1 MTRRRVLAIA
11 EAANPDWVS
20 VPLVGWSLAHA
31 LREVADVHLVTHA
44 RNRAAI
50 LDAGYVEGREVTF
63 IDSDRLARPL
73 WQLGEALRMGQGKGW
88 TTIQALNALAYPHF
102 ERLVWRAFGAEI
114 KAGAYDIVHRI
125 TPLSPTIASPVAAR
139 CARAGVPFVL
149 GPLNGGVPWPEGF
162 NSERLRE
169 RELLSYLR
177 SAYRYLPGR
186 ARTLRH
192 AAAILTGSR
201 HTQSEIP
208 ARYQDKV
215 IYLPENAVDPAK
227 FSRLSRPGPKPL
239 RACFIGRMVP
249 YKGPD
254 MLLAAAAPLLQSGA
268 MTLEMIGDGPMMN
281 ELRAQVAEEGTDAA
295 VTFHGWLPH
304 GEVESVAGR
313 CHMLTFPSI
322 REFGGGVVL
331 EAMAL
336 GLTDAAF
343 GTIWDPMAVRLCHAA
358 GEGARLALRF
368 GGKTSSVAGDPVDAE
383 VLVKRVQKDA
393 VQSFGTS
400 VVPLGDCA
408 VIEVQGIEVV
418 LNSNRAQAF
427 SPDLFSNLGIDTAA
441 RKILVVK
448 STNHFHGA
456 FAPIAAEILYAAVDG
471 PYPNDPR
478 KNAYTRLTRPLWPI
492 VDNPHELEAQ

>member
-336 GLTDAAF
+336 GLVPLIVDYAGPGELVTAGTGLKIPIGPRAAIIK
-343 GTIWDPMAVRLCHAA
+343 GLRTALKDVVANPGQLGPMAEAGRARVFDHFTWHAK
-358 GEGARLALRF
+358 ARQVADVYEWTLTPAATRPDPLALRPAPARR
-368 GGKTSSVAGDPVDAE
+368 TS
-383 VLVKRVQKDA
+383 
-393 VQSFGTS
+393 
-400 VVPLGDCA
+400 
-408 VIEVQGIEVV
+408 
-418 LNSNRAQAF
+418 
-427 SPDLFSNLGIDTAA
+427 
-441 RKILVVK
+441 
-448 STNHFHGA
+448 
-456 FAPIAAEILYAAVDG
+456 
-471 PYPNDPR
+471 
-478 KNAYTRLTRPLWPI
+478 
-492 VDNPHELEAQ
+492 